1 MVDYLMFIRDLF
13 LAIILGGII
22 GFERQKEGKQ
32 AGIRTHVLVCVGSM
46 LFSYIA
52 VGAYGITDAA
62 SRIVQGVITGI
73 GFLGAGTIIISKE
86 KVKGLTTAAGIWVVA
101 AIGVGISYGYY
112 LIVIITT
119 ISVILVLL
127 FNDYWLLRNIKNK
140 N

>member
-52 VGAYGITDAA
+52 VSAYSITDAT
-62 SRIVQGVITGI
+62 SRIVQGIITGI

-119 ISVILVLL
+119 ISVILVLV
-127 FNDYWLLRNIKNK
+127 FNDYWLLRNKEK
-140 N
+140 